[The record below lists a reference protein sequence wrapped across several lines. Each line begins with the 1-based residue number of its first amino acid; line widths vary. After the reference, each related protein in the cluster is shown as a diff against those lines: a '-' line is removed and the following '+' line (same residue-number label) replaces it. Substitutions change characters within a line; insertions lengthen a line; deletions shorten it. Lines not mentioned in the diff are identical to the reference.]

1 MAARRKPEQPRRK
14 RAQVVIDEAL
24 LPFMTGPDY
33 FPQNILYCSVNVTL
47 RLDAGGFVTIR
58 PFFLDQE
65 DNTDRQWTADTLKAH
80 LADVV
85 IAPVPGFGDQLGVFA
100 VNPIPKKVVLMEYT
114 GAMRKRGG
122 AGAADSQYI
131 MDLTDFRAAYLNHE
145 QLSVVSNRLAEF
157 EEVDEIDGNRIG
169 GVARY
174 VNHCSNPNM
183 VKILDHTGTR
193 VFFETSR
200 DIAPGEQLS
209 ISYGDDFGFSDN
221 MGMTPL

>member
-14 RAQVVIDEAL
+14 RDQVVIDEAL
-24 LPFMTGPDY
+24 LPFMTRPDY

-47 RLDAGGFVTIR
+47 RVEAGGSVTIQ

-65 DNTDRQWTADTLKAH
+65 DNKDRQWTAEQLKKN
-80 LADVV
+80 LAAVV

-100 VNPIPKKVVLMEYT
+100 VKPIPKKVVLMEYT

-122 AGAADSQYI
+122 AGAADSEYI
-131 MDLTDFRAAYLNHE
+131 MDLTDFRAAYFNHE
-145 QLSVVSNRLAEF
+145 QLKVVSNRLAEF
-157 EEVDEIDGNRIG
+157 EEIDEIDGIRIG

-174 VNHCSNPNM
+174 VNHCSDPNL
-183 VKILDHTGTR
+183 VKLLDHTGTR

-200 DIAPGEQLS
+200 DIAAGEQLS
-209 ISYGDDFGFSDN
+209 ISYGDNFGFSDN
-221 MGMTPL
+221 MGMTRL